1 MGASITYTYEYW
13 QLRTHCMFM
22 FIQIDQSSPTEG
34 STTMIAGAEIL
45 ADPNFRSLLNL
56 TARRCIAWDEFL
68 GLPQPQDTSPLDTW
82 GVLTELNR
90 CLGIPVNL
98 PLSDGSLFWY
108 RHTYQLDA
116 VTRALECACGP
127 HSRLYSITSAIAGQH
142 FCMESR
148 AEELI
153 AVAQL
158 DGLELDEQDAYQLL
172 MLDQSPVTPIERVL
186 VNARNFADHVPDLA
200 DEPFSRGLFQHLRAV
215 LADGVDESEL
225 PRRNRE
231 LGTIAGLTAEPD
243 GYTTRMADWQADAI
257 ASFLNDITADPDEVQ
272 VLQVLQTTDT
282 FAFFRPVGP
291 LSAMVGRLVAR
302 LFAIKKNIPMLGML
316 PICRAKIRWEK
327 GLIAPPLVS
336 FDRDMLATLRAR
348 DLHDNT
354 AYHTTAAQLALI
366 ELRDLEASIQA
377 WELRDAEMRRILH
390 ADRLLNA
397 RQRSV
402 LARALRDEDAE
413 FYTRY
418 HQTTH
423 NIHYATARRDLIELH
438 EKGYLNMELR
448 GKAYVFT
455 RGPKLEELATTST
468 IGSPS

>member
-1 MGASITYTYEYW
+1 
-13 QLRTHCMFM
+13 
-22 FIQIDQSSPTEG
+22 
-34 STTMIAGAEIL
+34 MIAGAAIL
-45 ADPNFRSLLNL
+45 SDPNFRSLLNL
-56 TARRCIAWDEFL
+56 TARRCLSWDEFL

-82 GVLTELNR
+82 EVLTEVNR

-116 VTRALECACGP
+116 VTRSLECACGP

-142 FCMESR
+142 FLMEPR
-148 AEELI
+148 AEEFI

-158 DGLELDEQDAYQLL
+158 DGLEFDVQDAYRLL
-172 MLDQSPVTPIERVL
+172 MLDRSPVTPIERVL
-186 VNARNFADHVPDLA
+186 INARELDDHLPDFA
-200 DEPFSRGLFQHLRAV
+200 DEPFSREFFQHMRAT

-225 PRRNRE
+225 PRRDRE

-243 GYTTRMADWQADAI
+243 DYTTRMADWQADTI
-257 ASFLNDITADPDEVQ
+257 ASFLNDITADPDEVN
-272 VLQVLQTTDT
+272 VLQVLQTADT

-302 LFAIKKNIPMLGML
+302 LFAIKKGVPLLGML
-316 PICRAKIRWEK
+316 PLCRAKLRWEK

-336 FDRDMLATLRAR
+336 FDREMLAELRMR
-348 DLHDNT
+348 DMHDNT

-366 ELRDLEASIQA
+366 ELRALEASIQA
-377 WELRDAEMRRILH
+377 WESRDAEMRRILR
-390 ADRLLNA
+390 ADHLLNA

-413 FYTRY
+413 FHTRY

-423 NIHYATARRDLIELH
+423 NIHYATARRDLMELH
-438 EKGYLNMELR
+438 EKGYLKMELR

-455 RGPKLEELATTST
+455 RGPKLEELAATST
-468 IGSPS
+468 TGSPS

>member
-1 MGASITYTYEYW
+1 MI
-13 QLRTHCMFM
+13 
-22 FIQIDQSSPTEG
+22 PG
-34 STTMIAGAEIL
+34 SEIL
-45 ADPNFRSLLNL
+45 SDPNFRSLLNL
-56 TARRCIAWDEFL
+56 TARRCISWDEFL

-82 GVLTELNR
+82 EVLARLNE

-127 HSRLYSITSAIAGQH
+127 HSRLYSITSAISGQH
-142 FCMESR
+142 FRMESR
-148 AEELI
+148 AQEII
-153 AVAQL
+153 AAAQL
-158 DGLELDEQDAYQLL
+158 DGLEVNADDAYQML
-172 MLDQSPVTPIERVL
+172 MRDRAPATAVERVL
-186 VNARNFADHVPDLA
+186 VNVRDFADHVPDFA
-200 DEPFSRGLFQHLRAV
+200 DQPFSPELFQHFRAV
-215 LADGVDESEL
+215 LADGVDESAL
-225 PRRNRE
+225 PRGSRV

-243 GYTTRMADWQADAI
+243 DYTTRMADWQAGVI
-257 ASFLNDITADPDEVQ
+257 ASFLNDITADPDEVH

-302 LFAIKKNIPMLGML
+302 LFSIKKGVPMLGLL

-366 ELRDLEASIQA
+366 ELRDLEASIQS

-390 ADRLLNA
+390 ADRQLNA

-418 HQTTH
+418 HQSTH
-423 NIHYATARRDLIELH
+423 NIHYATARRDLMELH
-438 EKGYLNMELR
+438 QKGYLNMELR
-448 GKAYVFT
+448 GKAHVFT
-455 RGPKLEELATTST
+455 RGPRLEELATTST
-468 IGSPS
+468 IGPLRG